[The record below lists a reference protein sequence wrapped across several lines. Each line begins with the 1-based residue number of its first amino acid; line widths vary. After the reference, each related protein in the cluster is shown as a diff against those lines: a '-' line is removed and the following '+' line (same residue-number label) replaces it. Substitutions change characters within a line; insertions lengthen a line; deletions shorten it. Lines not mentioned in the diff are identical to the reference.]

1 MTKGHVDQDESMQ
14 TATEMTF
21 LWKPITNFLQYN
33 SQMLEHNLPPNSHT
47 VANATNLGVLY

>member
-1 MTKGHVDQDESMQ
+1 MAKGHVDQDESIQ

-21 LWKPITNFLQYN
+21 LWKSITNFLQYN